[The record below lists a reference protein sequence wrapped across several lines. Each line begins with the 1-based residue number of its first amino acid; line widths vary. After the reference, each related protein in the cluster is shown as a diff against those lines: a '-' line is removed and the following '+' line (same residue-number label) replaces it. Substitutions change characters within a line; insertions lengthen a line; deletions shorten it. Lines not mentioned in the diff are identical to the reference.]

1 MPGCCEADC
10 RALCFSQTLL
20 TGSYSDPLVKWWE
33 VSIFLRTVREKFP
46 IRLIS
51 KEHSW
56 QEGICGGRC
65 FSLWQISP
73 RVLLGQ
79 MLLNVLGA
87 CRESVLRKQPAREPQ
102 GSPFSP
108 APATPPADSLV
119 RSNQNP
125 RKTGP
130 CHSNP
135 LSQSLLET
143 SGFLWQEEN
152 GQLIHFQRLKHLLCE
167 GSEPVSNGQRS
178 VGLDTP
184 RFRSKFPSQ
193 TVSAHLHLQAS
204 SPHQPCQDDNF
215 APAPLFLIF
224 SSFCC

>member
-1 MPGCCEADC
+1 M
-10 RALCFSQTLL
+10 
-20 TGSYSDPLVKWWE
+20 
-33 VSIFLRTVREKFP
+33 REKFP

-51 KEHSW
+51 KVHSW

-65 FSLWQISP
+65 FLFVADFPPSSARANASQCARSLP
-73 RVLLGQ
+73 G
-79 MLLNVLGA
+79 
-87 CRESVLRKQPAREPQ
+87 SVLRKQPAREPQ

-119 RSNQNP
+119 RSSQNP
-125 RKTGP
+125 RNTGA

-152 GQLIHFQRLKHLLCE
+152 GQLIHFQRLKYLLCE

-184 RFRSKFPSQ
+184 RFRSKFPPQ
-193 TVSAHLHLQAS
+193 TISAHLHLQAS
-204 SPHQPCQDDNF
+204 SPHQPCQDDNS
-215 APAPLFLIF
+215 ALAPLFLIF

>member
-1 MPGCCEADC
+1 MPGCCKADC

-33 VSIFLRTVREKFP
+33 VSIFLWTVREKFP

-51 KEHSW
+51 KVHSW
-56 QEGICGGRC
+56 QEGIC
-65 FSLWQISP
+65 FSLWQIFP

-79 MLLNVLGA
+79 TLLDVLGA
-87 CRESVLRKQPAREPQ
+87 CRGLCSKNSLQ
-102 GSPFSP
+102 GSHKALPSSP

-119 RSNQNP
+119 RSSQNP
-125 RKTGP
+125 RNTGA
-130 CHSNP
+130 CHISP
-135 LSQSLLET
+135 LSESLLET
-143 SGFLWQEEN
+143 SGFLRQEEN

-178 VGLDTP
+178 AGLDTP
-184 RFRSKFPSQ
+184 RFRSRFPLQ
-193 TVSAHLHLQAS
+193 TIGAHLHLQAS

-224 SSFCC
+224 S

>member
-51 KEHSW
+51 KVHSW

-65 FSLWQISP
+65 FSLWQIFP

-87 CRESVLRKQPAREPQ
+87 CRDLCSESSLRGSHRALPSVLFLPPHPQ
-102 GSPFSP
+102 TAWSDP
-108 APATPPADSLV
+108 V
-119 RSNQNP
+119 RIP
-125 RKTGP
+125 GTRA

-167 GSEPVSNGQRS
+167 GSEPFSNGQRS
-178 VGLDTP
+178 AGLDTP
-184 RFRSKFPSQ
+184 RFRSKFPPQ
-193 TVSAHLHLQAS
+193 TRSAHLHLQAS

-224 SSFCC
+224 S